1 MRVPLHRCLLSE
13 RGFTLAELLVAMT
26 LAMIVLGCTFTV
38 LDLFNQHY
46 TQSNA
51 RTDAQDRARLALDR
65 MAWQMR
71 NIATEPT
78 AIGNGTTTTYSP
90 MLIERATAYDTVFDT
105 VLPYS
110 SLSGSPS
117 YGSNTNQVVRV
128 RYCAPA
134 DTSTGSSGNEVL
146 YQEVEYWSSATPPTS
161 PWSTSSGTT
170 LACPDSPLPNNT
182 IATVLVN
189 GVTNRYQQRTDR
201 PAFSYYSG
209 STPAPNN
216 VDTSGL
222 SSITSVGMDL
232 FVNPTPT
239 NSVTESEIKSGA
251 DLRATANFPMATFT
265 STSEGTGKVLL
276 NAEAYSPDNEQ
287 LTYSWS
293 CSGSNC
299 PTSSSSSYLNATSP
313 QYEWSPGTGTYTVTL
328 TVTDDRGL
336 SYASTQ
342 TVTVS

>member
-1 MRVPLHRCLLSE
+1 MV
-13 RGFTLAELLVAMT
+13 ELLVAMT
-26 LAMIVLGCTFTV
+26 LALVVLGCTFTI

-46 TQSNA
+46 TRSNQ

-65 MAWQMR
+65 MAWQLR

-78 AIGNGTTTTYSP
+78 ATGNGTSTTYSP
-90 MLIERATAYDTVFDT
+90 MLIERATAYDVVFDT

-117 YGSNTNQVVRV
+117 FGSNTNQVVRV
-128 RYCAPA
+128 RYCVPN
-134 DTSTGSSGNEVL
+134 DTAAGASSNEVL
-146 YQEVEYWSSATPPTS
+146 YQEVEYWSSAAPPTS
-161 PWSTSSGTT
+161 PWSSGSGATV
-170 LACPDSPLPNNT
+170 ACPDSPNNT
-182 IATVLVN
+182 ISTVLVN

-201 PAFSYYSG
+201 PVFSYYNG
-209 STPAPNN
+209 STTANS

-222 SSITSVGMDL
+222 SAITSVGTDL
-232 FVNPTPT
+232 FLNPTPT
-239 NSVTESEIKSGA
+239 NSGVESEIKSGA
-251 DLRATANFPMATFT
+251 DLRAVANFPTATFT
-265 STSEGTGKVLL
+265 TTSEGTGKVLL

-299 PTSSSSSYLNATSP
+299 PTSSSTTYLNSTSP
-313 QYEWSPGTGTYTVTL
+313 QYEWSPGTGTYTITL
-328 TVTDDRGL
+328 TATDDRGL

-342 TVTVS
+342 TVNVS